1 MKAFRNKGSIK
12 ITNKNFPT
20 GTEPF
25 SEKVTLDYGLRV
37 GQAIQYEWFK
47 RDGNSCRFLDQRLE
61 FHRRRLYAHGMQ
73 NSGIYKDLF
82 AVNGDLSYLNLDFSI
97 MPVIPK
103 FRNITSNGISD
114 RKYSVKATAIDP
126 VSSENRMKYRMD
138 MEGDMATKDMLMMAK
153 EKMGID
159 AFSMPPEQLPESDE
173 EKELHMSLKYKPS
186 IEISEEL
193 AIQSVFDENRYDDTV
208 KVKVSDDLVDLGIGA
223 VKHSFDHK
231 EGIKVEYV
239 NPDSL
244 IWSYTE
250 DPYFQDC
257 FYWGEFKNV
266 NTSEVFKEYPELTQ
280 DQREELQ
287 SIAGAWNDYY
297 SFDAN
302 YDDDNLKGKIGLLYF
317 NYKTTRDRVFKKKK
331 KKKGGSKII
340 ERNDDFKY
348 SGDKNLDFKKVTKT
362 DVVWF
367 EGVIVLGSNIILNWE
382 VCKNMVKKDSILDG
396 SNLATKSNYNVCAP
410 RMYKGFIDSLVHKMI
425 PIADD
430 IQISWLKLQQVK
442 QRVVPDGQYLDID
455 GLAGINL
462 GNGKAYTV
470 NDALNM
476 YFQTGTVI
484 GRSSTVGGEFNSA
497 KVPIQEIRHSSGQD
511 KISSLWSSIQQSLD
525 MIATITGL
533 NQAID
538 ASNPDKDS
546 LVGIQKMAAYNSNVA
561 TRHILKA
568 SMYITT
574 ELARCVT
581 TRISDVLEYAE
592 MKEAFVQKIGRTAVT
607 NLDEIKNLYLYD
619 FGIDIDLVP
628 DEEEKAKLEADISL
642 EIQQGNLGVED
653 KYEILSI
660 DNIKLAS
667 SFLAVKKKKRMK
679 ELQEQKMQ
687 EIEAQKQAN
696 IESSNAA
703 AQAKMQTTQMEGE
716 LKIQLAQI
724 ENQGAI
730 AKLQEEAKLKEYLM
744 GIEFNM
750 NMQLKG
756 VEVQGKKDVE
766 KDKEDRKDERT
777 KIQASQQSKMIEQR
791 NNNSN
796 AISFESSNDSLDSFD
811 LSSFEPR

>member
-1 MKAFRNKGSIK
+1 MKAFNNKGEIK
-12 ITNKNFPT
+12 ITNKNFPK

-25 SEKVTLDYGLRV
+25 SEKVTDEYGLKV

-47 RDGNSCRFLDQRLE
+47 RESNGCKFLDQRAE
-61 FHRRRLYAHGMQ
+61 FHKRRLYANGMQ
-73 NSGIYKDLF
+73 NSSMYKDMF

-97 MPVIPK
+97 VPVIPK
-103 FRNITSNGISD
+103 FRNIVSNGISD
-114 RKYSVKATAIDP
+114 RNYTVKATAIDP
-126 VSSENRMKYRMD
+126 VSSENKMKYRQN
-138 MEGDMATKDMLMMAK
+138 MEDDMATKDMLMLAK
-153 EKMGID
+153 EKMGVD
-159 AFSMPPEQLPESDE
+159 AFSMPPEELPENDE
-173 EKELHMSLKYKPS
+173 EKELHMNLKYKPS

-193 AIQSVFDENRYDDTV
+193 AIQSVFNENRYDSVV
-208 KVKVSDDLVDLGIGA
+208 KVKVADDLVDLGIGA
-223 VKHSFDHK
+223 TKHSFDHK
-231 EGIKVEYV
+231 EGIKTEYV

-250 DPYFQDC
+250 DPYFQDVY
-257 FYWGEFKNV
+257 YWGEFKNV
-266 NTSEVFKEYPELTQ
+266 NTSEVFKEFPELTQ

-287 SIAGAWNDYY
+287 SIAGSWNDYY
-297 SFDAN
+297 SFDASYN
-302 YDDDNLKGKIGLLYF
+302 DDTLKGKLGLLYF
-317 NYKTTRDRVFKKKK
+317 NYKTTRDRVFKKKE

-340 ERNDDFKY
+340 ERKDDFKY
-348 SGDKNLDFKKVTKT
+348 NGDKNLDFKKVTKT

-367 EGVIVLGSNIILNWE
+367 EGVIVLGTNIILNWE
-382 VCKNMVKKDSILDG
+382 VCKNMVKKDSSFDG
-396 SNLATKSNYNVCAP
+396 SNLATKSNYAVCAP
-410 RMYKGFIDSLVHKMI
+410 RMYKGHIDSIVHKMI

-430 IQISWLKLQQVK
+430 VQISWLKLQQVK
-442 QRVVPDGQYLDID
+442 QRIVPDGQYLDID

-470 NDALNM
+470 DDALNM

-484 GRSSTVGGEFNSA
+484 GRSSTVGGEFNNA
-497 KVPIQEIRHSSGQD
+497 KVPIQEIRHSSGQE

-525 MIATITGL
+525 MIATITGI

-538 ASNPDKDS
+538 ASNPDSDS

-581 TRISDVLEYAE
+581 TRISDVLQYSE
-592 MKEAFVQKIGRTAVT
+592 MKEAFTQKIGRTAVT
-607 NLDEIKNLYLYD
+607 NLDEIKKLHLYD
-619 FGIDIDLVP
+619 FGIDIELTP
-628 DEEEKAKLEADISL
+628 DEEERAKLEADISL

-660 DNIKLAS
+660 DNLKFAA

-703 AQAKMQTTQMEGE
+703 AQAKMQTVQMEGE
-716 LKIQLAQI
+716 IKSNLVDK
-724 ENQGAI
+724 ENQGKI
-730 AKLQEEAKLKEYLM
+730 ALLQEEAKLKEYLM
-744 GIEFNM
+744 GVEFKM

-756 VEVQGKKDVE
+756 VETEGKKSVE

-796 AISFESSNDSLDSFD
+796 PISFESSNDSLDSFD